1 MSESTPKRHVVAAVL
16 TVAGGLALI
25 VLGWW
30 IVGFEY
36 QGDWGRFAD
45 GSWWTSEAV
54 KALGLLAFG
63 KVGFKIALAGV
74 AVAAAVGAKV
84 VSRRR
89 RDLS

>member
-1 MSESTPKRHVVAAVL
+1 MTTSTSKRHVVAAVL

-30 IVGFEY
+30 FVGFEY

-45 GSWWTSEAV
+45 GSWWASEAV
-54 KALGLLAFG
+54 KAVGLLAFG
-63 KVGFKIALAGV
+63 KVGFKVALVCVGAAIAI
-74 AVAAAVGAKV
+74 GAKV

-89 RDLS
+89 RELS